1 MIAAHI
7 GKQLQIGR
15 RLMLAGSA
23 IAFGSAMFLTA
34 QASAADTIKIG
45 GIAPLSPPGSVPGGE
60 SLRDGMKVAIEEI
73 NAAGGLL
80 GKKVELIVE
89 DTSGVP
95 EKGVAAFER
104 LASKEKVAAVTGSAH
119 SAVCAAVGPVA
130 HKHAIPFI
138 AGECWSDNVT
148 GAQIPEV
155 FRVTVA
161 NSLVYS
167 VAADWVKAVGFK
179 HVAIIGENSDW
190 GLGVIDVF
198 KKNLLAGGTK
208 VTSFTAERTVTD
220 FTPQLLQLKRADPR
234 PDLLIAGFTGAGL
247 LQMLRQSYD
256 LGVGP
261 SKDTAVFAAGSDVL
275 EPEFWNTMGKDGVYM
290 IGNPAGLS
298 GKPDTPLSRTFGAS
312 YQKATGRPANAVA
325 MEGYDGVMVIAEAI
339 KAAGTDN
346 SVKISEALRSLKWE
360 GTRGTI
366 YFPQKKDPA
375 WAFQQ
380 WPEVP
385 IFVIQYDKADQA
397 PENAQILWPRS
408 QATSDKLLLKP

>member
-1 MIAAHI
+1 MTRLSRKRHLFAAVAVLMALPLGIAN
-7 GKQLQIGR
+7 
-15 RLMLAGSA
+15 
-23 IAFGSAMFLTA
+23 
-34 QASAADTIKIG
+34 AADTIKIG
-45 GIAPLSPPGSVPGGE
+45 GVAPLSPPGGVQTGE
-60 SLRDGMKVAIEEI
+60 SLRDGMKVAIDEL
-73 NAAGGLL
+73 NASGGLL
-80 GKKVELIVE
+80 GQQVELLVE

-104 LASKEKVAAVTGSAH
+104 LATKDNVVAVTGSAH

-130 HKHAIPFI
+130 HKYGMAFV

-155 FRVTVA
+155 FRITVA

-167 VAADWVKAVGFK
+167 VAADWVKAAGFS

-198 KKNLLAGGTK
+198 KKNLEGTGAT

-220 FTPQLLQLKRADPR
+220 FTPQLLQLKRADPK

-247 LQMLRQSYD
+247 LQMLRQAYD
-256 LGVGP
+256 LGLAP
-261 SKDTAVFAAGSDVL
+261 TKETAVFAAGADVL
-275 EPEFWNTMGKDGVYM
+275 EPEFWKTMGKDGVYV
-290 IGNPAGLS
+290 IGNPAGLP
-298 GKPDTPLSRTFGAS
+298 GKPDTPLSRNFGTA
-312 YQKATGRPANAVA
+312 YQELTGRPANSVA
-325 MEGYDGVMVIAEAI
+325 MEGYDGIMVIAEAI
-339 KAAGTDN
+339 KAANSTDRG
-346 SVKISEALRSLKWE
+346 KITEALRDLKWE
-360 GTRGTI
+360 GTRGAI
-366 YFPQKKDPA
+366 YFPQTKEPA

-385 IFVIQYDKADQA
+385 IFVIQYDQPDQL

-408 QATSDKLLLKP
+408 QATTDKLVLKP

>member
-1 MIAAHI
+1 MTI
-7 GKQLQIGR
+7 KSMGR
-15 RLMLAGSA
+15 RRTPSARMVLYAGALVLAGA
-23 IAFGSAMFLTA
+23 GLGSTA
-34 QASAADTIKIG
+34 SVAADAIKIG
-45 GIAPLSPPGSVPGGE
+45 GIAPLTPPGGVQTGE
-60 SLRDGMKVAIEEI
+60 SLRDGMKVAVEEL
-73 NAAGGLL
+73 NASGGLL
-80 GKKVELIVE
+80 GQQVELIIE

-104 LASKEKVAAVTGSAH
+104 LASKENVAAVTGSAH

-130 HKHAIPFI
+130 HKYAMAFV

-148 GAQIPEV
+148 AAQIPEV
-155 FRVTVA
+155 FRITVA

-167 VAADWVKAVGFK
+167 VAADWVKDVGFK

-198 KKNLLAGGTK
+198 KKNLEGTGAQ

-220 FTPQLLQLKRADPR
+220 FTPQLLQLKRADPQ

-256 LGVGP
+256 LGLAP
-261 SKDTAVFAAGSDVL
+261 TKETAVFAAGADVL
-275 EPEFWNTMGKDGVYM
+275 EPEFWKTMGKDGVYV
-290 IGNPAGLS
+290 IGNPAGLP
-298 GKPDTPLSRTFGAS
+298 GKPDTPLSRQFGAA
-312 YQKATGRPANAVA
+312 YDKMTGRPANAVA
-325 MEGYDGVMVIAEAI
+325 MEGYDGIMVIAEAI
-339 KAAGTDN
+339 KAAGSADRG
-346 SVKISEALRSLKWE
+346 KIVEALRALKWE

-366 YFPQKKDPA
+366 HFPQTKEPA

-385 IFVIQYDKADQA
+385 IFVIQYDQPEQL
-397 PENAQILWPRS
+397 PENAQILWPRN
-408 QATSDKLLLKP
+408 QATTDQLLLKP

>member
-1 MIAAHI
+1 MNTMFTR
-7 GKQLQIGR
+7 R
-15 RLMLAGSA
+15 RLLVAAVA
-23 IAFGSAMFLTA
+23 IALPLGA
-34 QASAADTIKIG
+34 ASAAETIKIG
-45 GIAPLSPPGSVPGGE
+45 GIAPLSPPGGVQTGE
-60 SLRDGMKVAIEEI
+60 SLRDGMKVAVEEL

-80 GKKVELIVE
+80 GKQVELIIE

-104 LASKEKVAAVTGSAH
+104 LASKENVAAITGSAH

-130 HKHAIPFI
+130 NKYSLAFI

-155 FRVTVA
+155 FRITVA

-179 HVAIIGENSDW
+179 HIAIIGENSDW

-198 KKNLLAGGTK
+198 KNNLEGTGAK
-208 VTSFTAERTVTD
+208 VTSFTAERTVSD
-220 FTPQLLQLKRADPR
+220 FTPQLLQLKRADPQ

-247 LQMLRQSYD
+247 LQMLRQAYD
-256 LGVGP
+256 LGLAP
-261 SKDTAVFAAGSDVL
+261 SKKTAVFAAGADVL
-275 EPEFWNTMGKDGVYM
+275 EPEFWSTMGKDGVYV
-290 IGNPAGLS
+290 IGNPAGLP
-298 GKPDTPLSRTFGAS
+298 GKPDTPLSRSFGKA
-312 YQKATGRPANAVA
+312 YQEATGRPANAVA

-339 KAAGTDN
+339 KAAGSADRG
-346 SVKISEALRSLKWE
+346 KITEALRALKWE

-366 YFPQKKDPA
+366 HFPAKTEPA

-385 IFVIQYDKADQA
+385 IFVIQYDQADQL
-397 PENAQILWPRS
+397 PGNAQILWPRD
-408 QATSDKLLLKP
+408 QATTDKLLLTP

>member
-1 MIAAHI
+1 MT
-7 GKQLQIGR
+7 GKTKARTVARFARTILATGAV
-15 RLMLAGSA
+15 LLAGGVLTG
-23 IAFGSAMFLTA
+23 GSVL
-34 QASAADTIKIG
+34 ADAIKIG
-45 GIAPLSPPGSVPGGE
+45 GIAPLSPPGGVQTGE
-60 SLRDGMKVAIEEI
+60 SLRDGMKVAVEEL
-73 NAAGGLL
+73 NAGGGVL

-104 LASKEKVAAVTGSAH
+104 LATKENVVAVTGSAH

-130 HKHAIPFI
+130 HKYGIAFI

-155 FRVTVA
+155 FRITVA

-198 KKNLLAGGTK
+198 RKNLEGTGAK
-208 VTSFTAERTVTD
+208 VTAFTAERTVSD

-247 LQMLRQSYD
+247 LQMLRQAYD
-256 LGVGP
+256 LGLAP
-261 SKDTAVFAAGSDVL
+261 TKQTAVFAAGADVL
-275 EPEFWNTMGKDGVYM
+275 EPEFWKTMGDAGVYV
-290 IGNPAGLS
+290 IGNPAGLP
-298 GKPDTPLSRTFGAS
+298 GKPDTPLSRKFAAA
-312 YQKATGRPANAVA
+312 YKKLTGRPANSVA
-325 MEGYDGVMVIAEAI
+325 MEGYDGIMVIAEAI
-339 KAAGTDN
+339 KAAGSTDRG
-346 SVKISEALRSLKWE
+346 KIVEALRKIRWE

-366 YFPQKKDPA
+366 YFPQTREPA

-385 IFVIQYDKADQA
+385 IFVIQYDQPNQL
-397 PENAQILWPRS
+397 PEDAQILWPRS
-408 QATSDKLLLKP
+408 QATTDKLLLTP